1 MMTMKLCDNV
11 SVLLGK
17 TIVSIEN
24 CNVDSEEVFINT
36 SDNTRYVLLHTQD
49 CCEYVRLADA
59 TGDVEDIIG
68 YPLTMAEE
76 VSQQED
82 SNWGTQ
88 TWTFYKFATIKG
100 YVTLRWLG
108 ESNGYYSEK
117 VDLMEIL
124 S

>member
-1 MMTMKLCDNV
+1 MTMKLCENV

-17 TIVSIEN
+17 TIVSIED
-24 CNVDSEEVFINT
+24 CNVDSEEIFINT
-36 SDNTRYVLLHTQD
+36 SDNKRYVLLHTQD
-49 CCEYVRLADA
+49 CCEHVRLVDVI
-59 TGDVEDIIG
+59 GDIEDIIG
-68 YPLTMAEE
+68 CPLTMAEE
-76 VSQQED
+76 VAQQED

-108 ESNGYYSEK
+108 ESNGYYSEE
-117 VDLMEIL
+117 VDLIEIL

>member
-1 MMTMKLCDNV
+1 MTMRKCDNV

-17 TIVSIEN
+17 TIVNIED
-24 CNVDSEEVFINT
+24 CNIDSKEVFINT
-36 SDNTRYVLLHTQD
+36 SDNKRYVLLHTQD
-49 CCEYVRLADA
+49 CSEYVRLADVI
-59 TGDVEDIIG
+59 GDVEDIIG
-68 YPLTMAEE
+68 SPLTMAEE
-76 VSQQED
+76 VAQQED
-82 SNWGTQ
+82 GSWGTQ

-108 ESNGYYSEK
+108 ESNGYYSEA

>member
-1 MMTMKLCDNV
+1 MTMKLCENV

-17 TIVSIEN
+17 TIVSIEG

-36 SDNTRYVLLHTQD
+36 SDNKRYVLLHTRY
-49 CCEYVRLADA
+49 CCEHVRLVDVI
-59 TGDVEDIIG
+59 GDLEDIIG
-68 YPLTMAEE
+68 YPLTMSEE
-76 VSQQED
+76 IAQQEE

-108 ESNGYYSEK
+108 ESNGYYSEE
-117 VDLMEIL
+117 VDLIEIL